1 MSMRL
6 LFFASAGT
14 AFLSASLP
22 AAEPIDPPPSP
33 PFVAR
38 APAVSRWTVTIVSK
52 LKSASVQEPS
62 GKYQTVVCKSGDRR
76 REVTVFS
83 NGSRLETFSVAGL
96 SFIQRSGFA
105 PGDVVV
111 KSAPRL
117 PTDFPELAW
126 LSAQNYVGT
135 EKDHGKKYRVFAYSP
150 KVMKPNYRG
159 PNTVVQPETTG
170 QAEGAKVSA
179 WIDAETGLPAR
190 LADSTSERTY
200 QFSEPTVADL
210 EPSPDIRKRLEA
222 YFEGKI
228 LQ

>member
-1 MSMRL
+1 MRRL
-6 LFFASAGT
+6 LSAPALVLAFQVNLSAG
-14 AFLSASLP
+14 
-22 AAEPIDPPPSP
+22 EPIDPPPSP

-38 APAVSRWTVTIVSK
+38 APAISRWTVTIVSK
-52 LKSASVQEPS
+52 LKPASPGGQESA
-62 GKYQTVVCKSGDRR
+62 GKYQAVIGKSGDRR

-83 NGSRLETFSVAGL
+83 NGTRAEIFSVAGL
-96 SFIQRSGFA
+96 SFVQRSGFA

-150 KVMKPNYRG
+150 KVMKPNYSG
-159 PNTVVQPETTG
+159 PETVVQPETAG
-170 QAEGAKVSA
+170 REGAKVQA
-179 WIDAETGLPAR
+179 WIDAETGLPAK

-200 QFSEPTVADL
+200 QFSEATAADL
-210 EPSPDIRKRLEA
+210 DPSPDIRKRLEA

-228 LQ
+228 PQ